1 MLVGI
6 FADVHDHVEHLAQA
20 VELFNRR
27 GCDLAVFAGDLVSTF
42 VVPRLRKLQCRF
54 VGVFGDNEGNR
65 VGLLAGI
72 KIVGLLGP
80 GPVCVMLDRD
90 LRLIV
95 AHMASQLRHQVQG
108 CQIVVVAHTHKPSV
122 RRDEQNRLWINPG
135 ELSGWTYGDPTLA
148 LLDTKQQAVE
158 IHHLNTG
165 RAEHFSYARLPL
177 AG

>member
-1 MLVGI
+1 MRVGI
-6 FADVHDHVEHLAQA
+6 FADVHDHVEHLRRA
-20 VELFNRR
+20 VEWFNRQQ
-27 GCDLAVFAGDLVSTF
+27 CQLVLFAGDLVSTF
-42 VVPRLRKLQCRF
+42 VVPRLRKLRGRF

-72 KIVGLLGP
+72 KVVGLLGP
-80 GPVCVMLDRD
+80 GPVCVRLDRG
-90 LRLIV
+90 LRLV
-95 AHMASQLRHQVQG
+95 LAHMARELDPHPHQ

-148 LLDTKQQAVE
+148 LLDTDQETVE
-158 IHHLNTG
+158 IYHLGNG
-165 RAEHFSYARLPL
+165 QVERFPYRRLSL